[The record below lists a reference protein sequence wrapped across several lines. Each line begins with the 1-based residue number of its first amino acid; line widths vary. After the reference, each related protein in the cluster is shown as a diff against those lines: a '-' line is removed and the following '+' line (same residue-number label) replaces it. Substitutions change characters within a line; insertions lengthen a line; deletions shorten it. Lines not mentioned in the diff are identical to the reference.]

1 MPVTRLKIM
10 KLNFWKKKIII
21 TKTFSSSEDKS
32 FHIIHITWRLTALL
46 CVWSVFSSLW
56 LLNCMN
62 TARPLSWAVH
72 VVKYVTMAD
81 ADVSSAI
88 SRKACKNKRVNWLLQ
103 IRQTI
108 YFIYLNCKYN
118 NLQRIYKHRSCTG
131 RSSSLDNL
139 SSTTE
144 TVKC

>member
-1 MPVTRLKIM
+1 M
-10 KLNFWKKKIII
+10 KFNFRKKKNNNN
-21 TKTFSSSEDKS
+21 KNFFSSEDKS
-32 FHIIHITWRLTALL
+32 FYIIHITWRLTALL

-108 YFIYLNCKYN
+108 NLNCKYN
-118 NLQRIYKHRSCTG
+118 NLQRICKHRSRTG

-139 SSTTE
+139 SSTME